1 MPSRPGRRDT
11 LWVMRCH
18 TLLAAAA
25 LAAAPP
31 FAVRHASAQPA
42 DASQP
47 ARVNLDELEP
57 GPRLGARV
65 ELIRQQVRVIPDVVL
80 VPNESVYY
88 QALSTW
94 TPERLF
100 PVLIDDGT
108 PAARRD
114 IARFVR
120 AFEPRSVLRYEPP
133 VDLPPITTENAEE
146 VLNEVLVASWS
157 TAPGATREQLLEA
170 WAQQPLAAPGVVVT
184 HRRDPARAAA
194 LPLAIARAQPILFIR
209 APLGVD
215 GSLAPDQLD
224 AIARDLEA
232 QLESTGL
239 AWSGLGDQVDA
250 VTLCLALPAR
260 TRATVAGQSEFLAT
274 TDLIGRH
281 VGDTDGSRRWA
292 WSSQIFG
299 DAPRAASTAMSSLFL
314 APRDALLFDSYPAEP
329 PWSGYALD
337 PAAALLEAAGM
348 TVLLRRGSNST
359 RRDWQLLATRPAS
372 ASLMFVNSKGNRDF
386 FELRDGR
393 TGPGDVPILDA
404 PAIVHFIH
412 SWSAVTPGARETV
425 AGRWL
430 ERGAYAYMGSV
441 HEPFLNAFIPPELVT
456 RRLLSLYPWAHAP
469 RYDRSQ
475 PWKIALF
482 GDALLTLGAPLER
495 SQGKPALEFLSSVSE
510 RASRAVAEAD
520 YETAIALFSLLA
532 RDADAARLTLALMKE
547 KPEVFTPAVA
557 NAGFFA
563 VFREGSPR
571 DLILLLR
578 AMTEEDARDPAVV
591 DALWLRLRPLLTDAD
606 PDTAGAAIAVLSS
619 RLRASQPDFDA
630 IEIARAMRAHP
641 GGYNPV
647 AFLQR
652 IRSDNPRR
660 QQAIDRE
667 IQRLRGR

>member
-1 MPSRPGRRDT
+1 MP
-11 LWVMRCH
+11 LV
-18 TLLAAAA
+18 AAGA
-25 LAAAPP
+25 LAAAPLTP
-31 FAVRHASAQPA
+31 SHARAQPA
-42 DASQP
+42 DTRQP
-47 ARVNLDELEP
+47 VRVNLDELEP

-65 ELIRQQVRVIPDVVL
+65 ELLRQRAKVIPDLVL
-80 VPNESVYY
+80 VPNESVYC
-88 QALSTW
+88 QVLSTW
-94 TPERLF
+94 TPDRLF

-133 VDLPPITTENAEE
+133 VELPPITPQNAEE
-146 VLNEVLVASWS
+146 VLNEVLVACWS
-157 TAPGATREQLLEA
+157 TTPGATRGQLLEA

-184 HRRDPARAAA
+184 HKRDPARAAA
-194 LPLAIARAQPILFIR
+194 LPLAIARAQPILFIE

-215 GSLAPDQLD
+215 RSLAPDQAD

-232 QLESTGL
+232 QLQSTGL
-239 AWSGLGDQVDA
+239 AWSELGDQVDA

-260 TRATVAGQSEFLAT
+260 TRATVAGENELLAT

-281 VGDTDGSRRWA
+281 AGDTDGSRRWA

-299 DAPRAASTAMSSLFL
+299 DAPRAAYTAMSSLFL
-314 APRDALLFDSYPAEP
+314 SPRNALLFDTYPAQP
-329 PWSGYALD
+329 PWSNYSLS
-337 PAAALLEAAGM
+337 PAAPLLEAAGI
-348 TVLLRRGSNST
+348 TVLLREGSTSS
-359 RRDWQLLATRPAS
+359 RRDWQLLVTRPAA
-372 ASLMFVNSKGNRDF
+372 ASLFLVNSKGNRDF
-386 FELRDGR
+386 FELRDDR

-412 SWSAVTPGARETV
+412 SWSAMTPGSRETV
-425 AGRWL
+425 AGRWI

-441 HEPFLNAFIPPELVT
+441 NEPFLNAFLPPELVT

-482 GDALLTLGAPLER
+482 GDALLTLGSPLER

-510 RASRAVAEAD
+510 QASRAVADAD
-520 YETAIALFSLLA
+520 YQTAIALFSMLA
-532 RDADAARLTLALMKE
+532 RDADASRLTLALMKE
-547 KPEVFTPAVA
+547 KPDAFTPAVA
-557 NAGFFA
+557 SAGFFA
-563 VFREGSPR
+563 VFREGTPR
-571 DLILLLR
+571 DLILLLQR
-578 AMTEEDARDPAVV
+578 MTEEDARDPAVV
-591 DALWLRLRPLLTDAD
+591 DALWLRLRPLLTDAN
-606 PDTAGAAIAVLSS
+606 PETAGAAIAVLSS

-641 GGYNPV
+641 AGYNAV

-652 IRSDNPRR
+652 IRCDNPRQ

-667 IQRLRGR
+667 IKRLQGG